1 MGRLDGKI
9 ALITGTG
16 GGQGRA
22 AAVLFAKEGAK
33 VVGCDLKE
41 AGAAETLKMVHDA
54 GGAMVSMAPIDISTD
69 AGANAWVKDAVA
81 AFGGVDI
88 LYNNASFPRIGPFQ
102 EASADDWFFTVRNE
116 LDIVWF
122 VTRAA
127 WPHLVARGGGSII
140 NTASIAG
147 QRGMMFLPQSAHSA
161 TKAGVIGL
169 TLQFAA
175 AGARHHIRAN
185 SISPGL
191 IATPATQV
199 YTDDP
204 ESAFSRKARENP
216 WGRIG
221 YPEDIA
227 KLALF
232 LASDD
237 SEYINGVDIVVDG
250 GQSIML

>member
-22 AAVLFAKEGAK
+22 AAVLFAREGAK
-33 VVGCDLKE
+33 VVGCDLKAE
-41 AGAAETLKMVHDA
+41 GAKETLAIVHDH
-54 GGAMVSMAPIDISTD
+54 GGEMVSMAPIDISTE
-69 AGANAWVKDAVA
+69 AGAEGWVKDAVA

-88 LYNNASFPRIGPFQ
+88 LYNNASWPVIGPFQ
-102 EASADDWFFTVRNE
+102 TATAEDWHFTVRNE
-116 LDIVWF
+116 LDIVFF

-127 WPHLVARGGGSII
+127 WPHLIARGGGVIV

-147 QRGMMFLPQSAHSA
+147 QRGMAFLPQSAHSA
-161 TKAGVIGL
+161 TKGGVLAL
-169 TLQFAA
+169 TMQFAS
-175 AGARHHIRAN
+175 AGAPHRIRAN

-191 IATPATQV
+191 IASPATQV
-199 YTDDP
+199 YVDDP
-204 ESAFSRKARENP
+204 SSGFARKASENP
-216 WGRIG
+216 LGRIG

-227 KLALF
+227 KVALF

-237 SEYINGVDIVVDG
+237 SAYVNGVDIVVDG

>member
-1 MGRLDGKI
+1 MGRLDGKV

-33 VVGCDLKE
+33 VVGCDLKKD
-41 AGAAETLKMVHDA
+41 GAAETLAMVSDL
-54 GGAMVSMAPIDISTD
+54 GGEMVSMAPVDISTE
-69 AGANAWVKDAVA
+69 AGANGWVKDAVA

-88 LYNNASFPRIGPFQ
+88 LYNNASWARIGPFQ
-102 EASADDWFFTVRNE
+102 TATAEDWHFTVRNE

-122 VTRAA
+122 VTVAA
-127 WPHLVARGGGSII
+127 WPHLIARGGGAII

-147 QRGMMFLPQSAHSA
+147 QRGMAFLPQTAHSA
-161 TKAGVIGL
+161 TKGGVLAL
-169 TLQFAA
+169 TLQFAS
-175 AGARHHIRAN
+175 AGAAHSIRAN

-191 IATPATQV
+191 IASPATQV
-199 YTDDP
+199 YVDDP
-204 ESAFSRKARENP
+204 KSAFAQKALANP
-216 WGRIG
+216 SGRIG

-227 KLALF
+227 KVALF

-237 SEYINGVDIVVDG
+237 SAYVNGVDIVVDG
-250 GQSIML
+250 GQSILL

>member
-1 MGRLDGKI
+1 
-9 ALITGTG
+9 
-16 GGQGRA
+16 
-22 AAVLFAKEGAK
+22 
-33 VVGCDLKE
+33 VGCDLKE
-41 AGAAETLKMVHDA
+41 QGAAETLKMVRAA
-54 GGAMVSMAPIDISTD
+54 GGTMVSMAPVDVSTE
-69 AGANAWVKDAVA
+69 AGANAWVKEAVA

-88 LYNNASFPRIGPFQ
+88 LYNNASFPRIAPFQ
-102 EASADDWFFTVRNE
+102 ETSAEDWHFTVRNE

-127 WPHLVARGGGSII
+127 WPHLVARGGGAII

-147 QRGMMFLPQSAHSA
+147 QRGMEFLPQSAHSA

-169 TLQFAA
+169 TLQYAA
-175 AGARHHIRAN
+175 AGAPHRIRAN

-191 IATPATQV
+191 IATPATQHYV
-199 YTDDP
+199 DDP
-204 ESAFSRKARENP
+204 ASGFARKAKANP

-227 KLALF
+227 KVALF

-237 SEYINGVDIVVDG
+237 SEYVNGVDIVVDG